1 MFRFNTDF
9 WCLFLYFFPPA
20 PSLMFTLWPLF
31 SLSLLPV
38 AQHNVSHSGNNKAQL
53 LSPLKYL
60 SHLHVPGLS
69 DISDVERNLSE
80 LSVTSSV
87 DSGFKGSGHSFRLH
101 VPGSPGLPV
110 RCKCMEWPCVCHEH
124 CLWFCSD
131 LFITLTSNWTVTLRT
146 CLHSFT
152 TYFSCIS
159 FSLLTDTRCLKS
171 PDAVYYL

>member
-1 MFRFNTDF
+1 MFHFNTDF

-20 PSLMFTLWPLF
+20 PSLMCTLWPLF

-38 AQHNVSHSGNNKAQL
+38 AQHNVSQCGNNKAQL

-80 LSVTSSV
+80 LSMTSSV

-101 VPGSPGLPV
+101 APGSPGLPV
-110 RCKCMEWPCVCHEH
+110 RCKCMEWPCVCTSTACDFDQIYLSHWLLIGQLPYE
-124 CLWFCSD
+124 LV
-131 LFITLTSNWTVTLRT
+131 FILLLPTSVVFLSV
-146 CLHSFT
+146 L
-152 TYFSCIS
+152 
-159 FSLLTDTRCLKS
+159 
-171 PDAVYYL
+171 